1 MVSTAENQ
9 QRFAFG
15 QALNLAI
22 MKDKPENIEN
32 IFEFPNQL
40 PSQEL
45 FETLLNH
52 DQVLIKRI
60 ISTGQV
66 TPEGEW
72 YDQEQNEW
80 LIVLQGS
87 GELSYEDNSRIKLKT
102 GDYLLIPAHLKHRVE
117 YTSTEP
123 ACIWLTIFF

>member
-87 GELSYEDNSRIKLKT
+87 GELSYEDNSRIKLIT

-123 ACIWLTIFF
+123 PCIWLTVFF